1 MKGVQPR
8 VRRTRRGDFQ
18 LKLPQVERDVLRSLP
33 TQLRQLLGTDDP
45 ALERLFPPAYRDDP
59 LAQADYEEMVHG
71 ELISKKLTSIDV
83 MEQTIDTERL
93 TEEQLLAWLGAIN
106 DLRLV
111 LGTRLE
117 VTQEMYE
124 EEMPDDDARA
134 PTYAVFAY
142 LGWLEGQVVEALSEG
157 IDPVGQGD
165 EDRRR

>member
-8 VRRTRRGDFQ
+8 VKRTRRGDFQ

-33 TQLRQLLGTDDP
+33 AQLRQLLGTDDP

-93 TEEQLLAWLGAIN
+93 TEEQLLGWLGAIN

-117 VTQEMYE
+117 VTEEVYE

-134 PTYAVFAY
+134 PMYAVFAY

-157 IDPVGQGD
+157 IDPAGQGD
-165 EDRRR
+165 EDR